1 MFKKILMPILI
12 SLIAIGCA
20 TSTPNLKNLPKD
32 KVIIYDIVRDG
43 CPACEYQ
50 KRVLKVKE
58 VKEALDKYCILIK
71 IPVNEQDKLPKEWM
85 VTNITP
91 TVHFVDSNF
100 NRLIPSIHSVQ
111 PYQFLDAI
119 NQAYKKLTTK
129 STN

>member
-1 MFKKILMPILI
+1 MIKKLFTLFAI
-12 SLIAIGCA
+12 SLMVIGCA
-20 TSTPNLKNLPKD
+20 TSMPNPKNLPKD

-71 IPVNEQDKLPKEWM
+71 VPINEQNRLPREWM
-85 VTNITP
+85 ITNITP

-100 NRLIPSIHSVQ
+100 NKLIPSIHSVQ

-119 NQAYKKLTTK
+119 LRAHKNLMQK
-129 STN
+129 STH